1 MPGPTVEIANPIRT
15 ETHVVSLE
23 PAINAFNSLSLLNK
37 AEYLYGLDDWVTRTL
52 AAMPS
57 EQLHTHRVV
66 FWGLYYAIEPRRSY
80 PSFAAYLGDL
90 ERQAPVTLRDRV
102 LEAYARFPLLKSV
115 ADDPSH
121 QPAPTDAKSLLA
133 DSRVYL
139 QYLSERF
146 HSEHYDEAIELESHR
161 WMNDPAGMKDLIVS
175 HVRAMWNEYMADEWE
190 RTRRLLADCVEAYRQ
205 IDLSGLSSLEAAQKV
220 VGRELDEH
228 WQKMLKTAQRVI
240 FVPSAHVGPYLM
252 KIGVDQTLY
261 MLFGARQPAGVL
273 GTSPDLGR
281 SELLVRLVAL
291 ADDTRLRILDL
302 LARRGEMCS
311 PDIIRELDLSQ
322 SAASRHLQQL
332 SATGYLTERR
342 REGAKCFSLNV
353 EQIDHT
359 FGALARFLR
368 KTG

>member
-1 MPGPTVEIANPIRT
+1 M
-15 ETHVVSLE
+15 
-23 PAINAFNSLSLLNK
+23 
-37 AEYLYGLDDWVTRTL
+37 
-52 AAMPS
+52 
-57 EQLHTHRVV
+57 
-66 FWGLYYAIEPRRSY
+66 
-80 PSFAAYLGDL
+80 
-90 ERQAPVTLRDRV
+90 

-115 ADDPSH
+115 IADANH
-121 QPAPTDAKSLLA
+121 QLAPTDAESLLA
-133 DSRVYL
+133 DSRLYL

-146 HSEHYDEAIELESHR
+146 HAEHYDEAIELESHR
-161 WMNDPAGMKDLIVS
+161 WMNDPVGMKDLIVS

-228 WQKMLKTAQRVI
+228 WHKMLATAQRVI

-261 MLFGARQPAGVL
+261 MLFGARQPAGVQ
-273 GTSPDLGR
+273 GTSPDLSR

-311 PDIIRELDLSQ
+311 PDIIREERRGFQ
-322 SAASRHLQQL
+322 E
-332 SATGYLTERR
+332 ATGAGPRELAFKYTWYFFCSRRLNTRYVGVGQQAGHCTAVYIRDSKEGGPLYGHNLDDIRRPGLENFQPPKEGPDGKRRLITGGVSSAVLCDEEPTEIGRASC
-342 REGAKCFSLNV
+342 REKCRSRWSPY
-353 EQIDHT
+353 H
-359 FGALARFLR
+359 
-368 KTG
+368 